1 MPTIDDYFNEFF
13 DVNFYNQSKHY
24 EQEYRRLQNENNRL
38 KRRVKLSEEVVDL
51 LLKLKKEP
59 LTKEVLQLL
68 DNY

>member
-24 EQEYRRLQNENNRL
+24 EAEYRRLRDENHRL
-38 KRRVKLSEEVVDL
+38 KRRVKVSEEVVHL

-59 LTKEVLQLL
+59 LKKEVLQLL

>member
-13 DVNFYNQSKHY
+13 DANFYEQSKHY
-24 EQEYRRLQNENNRL
+24 EREYRRLQNENNRL
-38 KRRVKLSEEVVDL
+38 KRRVKVSEEVVHL

>member
-13 DVNFYNQSKHY
+13 DVNFYEQSKHY
-24 EQEYRRLQNENNRL
+24 EHEYRRLQNENNRL